1 MARELARGP
10 FFYGNPRESLRFST
24 LGACARGPDLKK
36 RIGVVRFDARDSEEK
51 PMNKGDLVAA
61 VAEQADLNKNQ
72 AAAAVD
78 AVLDAITSSLKSGD
92 EVRLVGFGTFLVT
105 DRPAG
110 EARNPRTGETIKT
123 KASKAPKFKAG

>member
-1 MARELARGP
+1 
-10 FFYGNPRESLRFST
+10 
-24 LGACARGPDLKK
+24 
-36 RIGVVRFDARDSEEK
+36 
-51 PMNKGDLVAA
+51 MNKGDLVAA

-123 KASKAPKFKAG
+123 KASKAPKFKAGAGLKAALNG

>member
-1 MARELARGP
+1 
-10 FFYGNPRESLRFST
+10 
-24 LGACARGPDLKK
+24 
-36 RIGVVRFDARDSEEK
+36 
-51 PMNKGDLVAA
+51 MNKGDLVAA
-61 VAEQADLNKNQ
+61 VADQADLNKNQ

-78 AVLDAITSSLKSGD
+78 AVLDAITSTLKSGD

-123 KASKAPKFKAG
+123 KASKAPKFKAGAGLKSALNA